1 MLTLQVEEVCLLL
14 DIPLDV
20 ICELEMSKKIKELNF
35 WVRRRSHLAV
45 IAIGS
50 LVIAL
55 LFLNEDASWEH
66 NMEYQEQIKAL
77 NEQIK
82 ICNDSAAYYRRQ
94 REQLL
99 TGTEEL
105 EQIAREEYR
114 MQKATEDIF
123 VIKRV
128 K

>member
-1 MLTLQVEEVCLLL
+1 
-14 DIPLDV
+14 
-20 ICELEMSKKIKELNF
+20 MSDKIKKLNF

-50 LVIAL
+50 LVIAM

-77 NEQIK
+77 NEEIK
-82 ICNDSAAYYRRQ
+82 TCNDSAEYYRMQRQ
-94 REQLL
+94 QLL

-105 EQIAREEYR
+105 EQLAREEYR

-123 VIKRV
+123 IIKNA

>member
-1 MLTLQVEEVCLLL
+1 
-14 DIPLDV
+14 
-20 ICELEMSKKIKELNF
+20 MSDKVKKFNF

-45 IAIGS
+45 IVIGS
-50 LVIAL
+50 LVIAM
-55 LFLNEDASWEH
+55 LFLNEDASWQH

-77 NEQIK
+77 NEEIRA
-82 ICNDSAAYYRRQ
+82 CNDSAEYYRTQRQ
-94 REQLL
+94 QLL

-114 MQKATEDIF
+114 MQRATEDVYI
-123 VIKRV
+123 IKRV

>member
-1 MLTLQVEEVCLLL
+1 M
-14 DIPLDV
+14 PLDV

-35 WVRRRSHLAV
+35 WVRRRSHLTV

-82 ICNDSAAYYRRQ
+82 ICNDSAAYYRHQ
-94 REQLL
+94 RDQLL

>member
-1 MLTLQVEEVCLLL
+1 
-14 DIPLDV
+14 
-20 ICELEMSKKIKELNF
+20 MSDKIKKLNF

-77 NEQIK
+77 NEEIK
-82 ICNDSAAYYRRQ
+82 TCNDSAEYYRVQRQ
-94 REQLL
+94 QLL

-105 EQIAREEYR
+105 EQLAREKYR
-114 MQKATEDIF
+114 MQKATEDVFI
-123 VIKRV
+123 IKHA

>member
-1 MLTLQVEEVCLLL
+1 M
-14 DIPLDV
+14 PKHN
-20 ICELEMSKKIKELNF
+20 MSKKIKKLNF

-45 IAIGS
+45 IAIGT

-66 NMEYQEQIKAL
+66 NMEYQEQIKTL

-82 ICNDSAAYYRRQ
+82 ECNDSAEYYRTQRQ
-94 REQLL
+94 KLL

-114 MQKATEDIF
+114 MQKATEDVFI
-123 VIKRV
+123 IKQA

>member
-1 MLTLQVEEVCLLL
+1 
-14 DIPLDV
+14 
-20 ICELEMSKKIKELNF
+20 MSDKIKKLNF

-77 NEQIK
+77 NEEIK
-82 ICNDSAAYYRRQ
+82 TCNDSAEYYRVQRQ
-94 REQLL
+94 QLL

-105 EQIAREEYR
+105 EQLAREEYR
-114 MQKATEDIF
+114 MQKATEDVFI
-123 VIKRV
+123 IKHA

>member
-1 MLTLQVEEVCLLL
+1 M
-14 DIPLDV
+14 
-20 ICELEMSKKIKELNF
+20 
-35 WVRRRSHLAV
+35 RRRSHLAV
-45 IAIGS
+45 IAIGT

-82 ICNDSAAYYRRQ
+82 ACNDSAAYYRRQ
-94 REQLL
+94 REQLM
-99 TGTEEL
+99 TGTDQL

-114 MQKATEDIF
+114 MQKPTEDVFI
-123 VIKRV
+123 IKSM